1 MPITPHFGH
10 LSASA
15 DVRVCVMGFVD
26 DFERV
31 LFSVVVPLRSAL
43 GFSGRSRAGHINS
56 MVFRL
61 CFLLFLSVLTVRC
74 AFYVLFS
81 IFAVR
86 WSVVCG
92 SIVRVLFR
100 RCVKQHV

>member
-1 MPITPHFGH
+1 
-10 LSASA
+10 
-15 DVRVCVMGFVD
+15 MGFVD
-26 DFERV
+26 DFARV
-31 LFSVVVPLRSAL
+31 LFSAVVPLRSAL
-43 GFSGRSRAGHINS
+43 GFSGRSMTGHINS
-56 MVFRL
+56 MGFRL

-92 SIVRVLFR
+92 SIVCALFR